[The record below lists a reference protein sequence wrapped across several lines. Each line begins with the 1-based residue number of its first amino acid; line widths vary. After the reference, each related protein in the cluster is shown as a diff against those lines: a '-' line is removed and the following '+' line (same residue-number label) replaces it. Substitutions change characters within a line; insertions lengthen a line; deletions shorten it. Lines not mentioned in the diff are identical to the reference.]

1 MDLLKRPN
9 YRLKV
14 ENWWEDG
21 TKDEPEFYELTEIDG
36 NLKLTRREFLAV
48 TALLSALLSGCAS
61 LSPILSCKDIKA
73 HKDSVNSVSFSPDG
87 KLLASGSSDHTIK
100 LWEVATGKLL
110 KTLEGHKGS
119 VYSVSFSPDG
129 KLLAS
134 GSYDKTIK
142 LWEVASG
149 KLLKTLE
156 GHKGLVKSVSF
167 SPDGKLLASGSG
179 DNTIKLWEVA
189 SGKLL
194 KTLEGHKNYVISVS
208 FSPDGKLLASGSWDH
223 TIKLWDVASGKLL
236 SSFFDPKATEKDCK
250 GVTFKYVNEYGQVV
264 TYTLP
269 CGSPI
274 PPGATCLCNCI
285 PGTYVKPA
293 PSVGGTYRYCT
304 CVPVCVCIPV
314 V

>member
-21 TKDEPEFYELTEIDG
+21 TKDEPEFYELTEIEG

-48 TALLSALLSGCAS
+48 TALLSTLLSGWVERGEAKGAD
-61 LSPILSCKDIKA
+61 SCKDIKA
-73 HKDSVNSVSFSPDG
+73 HKDFLG
-87 KLLASGSSDHTIK
+87 
-100 LWEVATGKLL
+100 
-110 KTLEGHKGS
+110 
-119 VYSVSFSPDG
+119 
-129 KLLAS
+129 
-134 GSYDKTIK
+134 
-142 LWEVASG
+142 
-149 KLLKTLE
+149 
-156 GHKGLVKSVSF
+156 SVSF

-179 DNTIKLWEVA
+179 DKTIKLWEVA
-189 SGKLL
+189 
-194 KTLEGHKNYVISVS
+194 T
-208 FSPDGKLLASGSWDH
+208 
-223 TIKLWDVASGKLL
+223 GKLL
-236 SSFFDPKATEKDCK
+236 SSFFDPEATEKDCR
-250 GVTFKYVNEYGQVV
+250 GVTFKYVNEYGEVV

-293 PSVGGTYRYCT
+293 PSGGGTYRYCT

>member
-1 MDLLKRPN
+1 
-9 YRLKV
+9 V
-14 ENWWEDG
+14 ERGEAKEAD
-21 TKDEPEFYELTEIDG
+21 
-36 NLKLTRREFLAV
+36 
-48 TALLSALLSGCAS
+48 
-61 LSPILSCKDIKA
+61 SCKDIKA
-73 HKDSVNSVSFSPDG
+73 HKNFV
-87 KLLASGSSDHTIK
+87 
-100 LWEVATGKLL
+100 E
-110 KTLEGHKGS
+110 
-119 VYSVSFSPDG
+119 
-129 KLLAS
+129 
-134 GSYDKTIK
+134 
-142 LWEVASG
+142 
-149 KLLKTLE
+149 
-156 GHKGLVKSVSF
+156 SVSF

-179 DNTIKLWEVA
+179 DK
-189 SGKLL
+189 
-194 KTLEGHKNYVISVS
+194 
-208 FSPDGKLLASGSWDH
+208 